1 MGMIKIT
8 LEDKEYQRLVEE
20 IANLNIKE
28 MIDQKW
34 YTKEIEE
41 VEIKRKARFDWLKAN
56 CL

>member
-1 MGMIKIT
+1 MIKIT